1 MKEQTRAK
9 VIRTIMNGATIYTVL
24 CWVVVIITLGF
35 GISGTPIPWVDAIVL
50 LALEIYLSMA
60 LYKYHT
66 EWKYGL

>member
-1 MKEQTRAK
+1 MKEQTREK
-9 VIRTIMNGATIYTVL
+9 FLRTIMNFATVYTVL

-50 LALEIYLSMA
+50 LVLTICLSMA

-66 EWKYGL
+66 EWKYDL